1 MTIKEAIYERHT
13 VRKYTGKAIP
23 AETAALLNS
32 RNKTIVTKKNPG
44 TGSIQ
49 VPEKIF

>member
-1 MTIKEAIYERHT
+1 MTIKEAMYERHT
-13 VRKYTGKAIP
+13 VRRYTVREIP
-23 AETAALLNS
+23 EETSALPNS